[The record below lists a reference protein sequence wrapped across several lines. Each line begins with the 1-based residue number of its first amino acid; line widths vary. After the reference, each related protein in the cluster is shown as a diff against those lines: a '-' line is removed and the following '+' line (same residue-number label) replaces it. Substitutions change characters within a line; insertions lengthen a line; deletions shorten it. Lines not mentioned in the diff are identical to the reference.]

1 MCHFFVTNFVLP
13 CLNDETQRRND
24 MRYMIK
30 RYLKPTDL
38 LMIFGFTL
46 SMSAILVGISS
57 MLQIIQ
63 YAKQFN
69 DGIPIAKTIQN
80 SGISVMIL
88 IYLFSIVNCL
98 AVVNY
103 KMIAEK
109 RTYAIKQAFGATNG
123 LILKEIAVQMSVNL
137 LISLLLGGIVILLLT
152 KSYPKYFSVYISPV
166 LIACTLVML
175 LLTLVIAMVI
185 PFIRV
190 TRIYP
195 AEVVK

>member
-1 MCHFFVTNFVLP
+1 
-13 CLNDETQRRND
+13 
-24 MRYMIK
+24 MRYKIN
-30 RYLKPTDL
+30 RYLKPTNL

-63 YAKQFN
+63 YVKQFD
-69 DGIPIAKTIQN
+69 DGIPIARTIQN

-109 RTYAIKQAFGATNG
+109 RTFAIKKAFGATTG

-137 LISLLLGGIVILLLT
+137 LISLLLGGMVILSLT
-152 KSYPKYFSVYISPV
+152 KSYPKYFSVNISPV
-166 LIACTLVML
+166 LIACTLAML
-175 LLTLVIAMVI
+175 FLTLVIAMVI

-190 TRIYP
+190 TKIYP